1 LERHFKNRRELAKA
15 AMFVLNILGE
25 QLSMWTMQLV
35 ANVVPI
41 TSNYKEITLSEE
53 IIKISNNDTI
63 IGENI
68 LALKTNIET
77 RMESNLQEMG
87 WNLGNGENK
96 IVIFKLEISTSRY
109 FIPKQFQ

>member
-68 LALKTNIET
+68 LALKPNIEI

-87 WNLGNGENK
+87 WNLGTGENK